1 MDGLEMEL
9 DGFEMDDFDGLD
21 EFDGFDELDDFDD
34 EDFED
39 EWLSDV
45 ASGLASAADWGW
57 RRYGKKYAT
66 KRWGSGEGD
75 SRKLKGNKA
84 VVANILGDVLGSLS
98 KHSANLSGFDADA
111 FEDEFDAEQ
120 IERMEAIAEDA
131 MAPGAGTDDATMAAD
146 EMTSTAFGTARG
158 SRAMRPILLALRA
171 EARRIMV
178 MARRNPRLRIYAR
191 LAPLALR
198 RVAVALT
205 RLATRGRRIHPNQAR
220 AIFRSVLSRMYRHR
234 AMRSAALRRSRAAAR
249 RYRGRTGARRRSMR
263 GSSHGY
269 GAHSRRRSRSRRGW

>member
-9 DGFEMDDFDGLD
+9 DDFELDGFDAYD
-21 EFDGFDELDDFDD
+21 EFDAFDDEDDFDD
-34 EDFED
+34 ED

-66 KRWGSGEGD
+66 KRWGSGTGSD
-75 SRKLKGNKA
+75 RKLTGNAA
-84 VVANILGDVLGSLS
+84 VAANIFGDVLGSLS
-98 KHSANLSGFDADA
+98 KHSASLSGYDADP

-120 IERMEAIAEDA
+120 IERMEAVAEDA

-146 EMTSTAFGTARG
+146 EMAATAFGTARG
-158 SRAMRPILLALRA
+158 SRAMRPILAALRA
-171 EARRIMV
+171 EARRVMV
-178 MARRNPRLRIYAR
+178 MARRSPRHRVYGR

-205 RLATRGRRIHPNQAR
+205 RLATSGRRIHPNQAR
-220 AIFRSVLSRMYRHR
+220 GIFRSVLSRMARHR
-234 AMRSAALRRSRAAAR
+234 TLRQAAMRRSRAAAR
-249 RYRGRTGARRRSMR
+249 RYRGRISMRRRPSR
-263 GSSHGY
+263 SHGSGGY
-269 GAHSRRRSRSRRGW
+269 SRAQRGW